1 MKKIFIAIVTMA
13 AVLNASAE
21 GYQINTLSTKQLGMG
36 HAGVALKL
44 GAESMIFNPGALGFS
59 RKTFD
64 LSGSF
69 TGIKAFV
76 TATSDGHDYDTQN
89 GWSTPMAFNAAF
101 RVYDNL
107 QAGVSFYTPYGS
119 GINWTKNWP
128 GALLSQKV
136 SLKMFTVQPT
146 VAWRP
151 IENLSVGVG
160 MMITWGNVN
169 LDKGL
174 VPGSTF
180 DAMAGAE
187 VLGATTA
194 ASVNLTGTSQVSLGA
209 NIGVLYDINKQWS
222 VGASFRTKMTM
233 KVSAGEATVDY
244 ANEVVKSQLEPML
257 GNINKAN
264 FAAAMPAPFVL
275 NFGVAYHPT
284 ESLTLAADAQLTG
297 WNAYK
302 TLEIDFPDPLSA
314 FDQHIAKNYSNSWC
328 VKLGA
333 EYALTHRFDVR
344 AGLMIDTSPVNKDFY
359 NPETPGMTKLE
370 PTVGFSFRPVD
381 RLSIDLAFMYVA
393 GLGVDGAKCTYDDLV
408 LKHAGMPEAV
418 YSKTFE
424 ADYRLHAFT
433 PSIGISYS
441 F

>member
-1 MKKIFIAIVTMA
+1 
-13 AVLNASAE
+13 
-21 GYQINTLSTKQLGMG
+21 
-36 HAGVALKL
+36 
-44 GAESMIFNPGALGFS
+44 
-59 RKTFD
+59 
-64 LSGSF
+64 
-69 TGIKAFV
+69 
-76 TATSDGHDYDTQN
+76 
-89 GWSTPMAFNAAF
+89 MAFNASF

-146 VAWRP
+146 IAWRP
-151 IENLSVGVG
+151 IKNLSVGVG
-160 MMITWGNVN
+160 MMVTWGTVN

-180 DAMAGAE
+180 DMIAGQP
-187 VLGATTA
+187 VLGDITA
-194 ASVNLTGTSQVSLGA
+194 ASVNLSGTSQVSLGA
-209 NIGVLYDINKQWS
+209 NLGVLYDINSKWS

-233 KVSAGEATVDY
+233 KVAAGEAAVDY
-244 ANEVVKSQLEPML
+244 ANDVVKQSLEPML
-257 GNINKAN
+257 GNIHKAN
-264 FAAAMPAPFVL
+264 FSAAMPAPYVL
-275 NFGVAYHPT
+275 NFGVAYRPNHR
-284 ESLTLAADAQLTG
+284 LTLAADAQLTG

-302 TLEIDFPDPLSA
+302 TLVIDFPDPLSA
-314 FDQHIAKNYSNSWC
+314 FDQNIVKDYRNSWC

-333 EYALTHRFDVR
+333 QYALTDRFDLR
-344 AGLMIDTSPVNKDFY
+344 AGLMIDTSPVNKDYY

-370 PTVGFSFRPVD
+370 PTAGFSFRPID

-393 GLGVDGAKCTYDDLV
+393 GMGIDGAKCAYDDLA
-408 LKHAGMPEAV
+408 LKNAGLPESV

-424 ADYRLHAFT
+424 ADYRLHAFI